1 MNGIRMPA
9 VPTLGE
15 YRAIYHQEELWRP
28 AVDAIRARHGFERA
42 PCERGPDGT
51 HLVYFLGA
59 AHVLKLFVPLF
70 ARDYDAERLTAAHV
84 DGRIGVSTPKIVSE
98 DEVGGWRYLIMTRV
112 AGQPL
117 KDVWAGIRD
126 AGREDV
132 LAGIGRMIARLRSL
146 PVTGLDELGM
156 DWSSFVEVR
165 AEAAARAQLER
176 GLPKRLA
183 EQIPAYIEAARP
195 FISARSR
202 PALLLAD
209 ITGEHVLLSD
219 RGGSWEVA
227 GCVDFGD
234 AMVGDPDYEIVA
246 PGTGIAAGDGRL
258 LRTLLL
264 AAGYRERD
272 LGEALRRRLMVYTLI
287 HLYAGV
293 EDLRRSIPGAAR
305 AESIEELARVMWP
318 LAA

>member
-1 MNGIRMPA
+1 VSDVRMPPA
-9 VPTLGE
+9 RTLAE
-15 YRAIYHQEELWRP
+15 YRAIYHREDLWRP
-28 AVDAIRARHGFERA
+28 AVDEVRARHGFERA

-70 ARDYDAERLTAAHV
+70 ARDYDAERLAAARV
-84 DGRIGVSTPKIVSE
+84 DGGIGVSTPKIVFE
-98 DEVGGWRYLIMTRV
+98 GEVGGWRYLIMTCV
-112 AGQPL
+112 AGCPL
-117 KDVWAGIRD
+117 ETVWAGVD
-126 AGREDV
+126 TAGRERV

-146 PVTGLDELGM
+146 PVTGLDELAV
-156 DWSSFVEVR
+156 DWSPFVEVR
-165 AEAAARAQLER
+165 AEAAARTQLER

-195 FISARSR
+195 FIATGFR

-209 ITGEHVLLSD
+209 ITGEHVLLHE
-219 RGGSWEVA
+219 RGGSWEIA

-246 PGTGIAAGDGRL
+246 PGTGIAAGDGAL
-258 LRTLLL
+258 LRALLV
-264 AAGYRERD
+264 AAGYREQD
-272 LGEALRRRLMVYTLI
+272 FGEALRRRFMAYTLM

-293 EDLRRSIPGAAR
+293 EDLRRTVPDAAA
-305 AESIEELARVMWP
+305 AESIEELARVLWP